1 MRICKKCLRE
11 IKNYP
16 FCPFCGASQNSNL
29 LTLEQIYSEWSTL
42 YFRKV
47 GRKSREGYENAWRTL
62 RFLGQCA
69 MSDIKINDY
78 QLAMDALQNK
88 DYKITNAEWTG
99 SWEAMPGA
107 DMMSRSAT
115 FTISCYTTGWIA
127 QYEEAE
133 DAERT
138 GTVSASYSFVDSSS
152 VEDGMYHWLVTAHYK
167 PASIWTVLQTA
178 AAVLGI
184 GLLIAALVLILF
196 ILSRKRKA
204 KKRTTEK
211 A

>member
-1 MRICKKCLRE
+1 
-11 IKNYP
+11 
-16 FCPFCGASQNSNL
+16 
-29 LTLEQIYSEWSTL
+29 
-42 YFRKV
+42 
-47 GRKSREGYENAWRTL
+47 
-62 RFLGQCA
+62 
-69 MSDIKINDY
+69 MS
-78 QLAMDALQNK
+78 
-88 DYKITNAEWTG
+88 
-99 SWEAMPGA
+99 
-107 DMMSRSAT
+107 
-115 FTISCYTTGWIA
+115 
-127 QYEEAE
+127 EEAE
-133 DAERT
+133 NAERT